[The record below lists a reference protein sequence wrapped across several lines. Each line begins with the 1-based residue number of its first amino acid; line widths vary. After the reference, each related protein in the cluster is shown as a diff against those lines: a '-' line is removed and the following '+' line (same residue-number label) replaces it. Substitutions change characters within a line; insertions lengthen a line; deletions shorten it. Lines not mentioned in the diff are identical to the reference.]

1 MLDMNS
7 VINQMLVLFIML
19 MVGFVAGKLRV
30 IDEIGTKKLTQV
42 VLNICQAC
50 MVLGSVMNVEQAVG
64 AVDILRVLGIAFVF
78 YILAMLLAQ
87 LIPVV
92 LHTPR
97 EDSGLYKFMTVFG
110 NVGFMGF
117 PVVASLFGPQYV
129 FYASI
134 FNIPFYLLTYSI
146 GIYYISGGKSSFNWK
161 SLINTTIGATILA
174 MAILLLRVP
183 VPAAIEQSVASIGD
197 MVVPCAMLII
207 GSSMA
212 HMDIRQALGQWK
224 VYVFSLI
231 RLLVLPVIVW
241 AVLGLFVKD
250 PVMLGIAT
258 VISAMP
264 VGSTATMFA
273 VEFNGNERLA
283 SWSVFVSTI
292 MSVVTIPLMV
302 YFLLV

>member
-1 MLDMNS
+1 MIWS
-7 VINQMLVLFIML
+7 FP
-19 MVGFVAGKLRV
+19 K
-30 IDEIGTKKLTQV
+30 
-42 VLNICQAC
+42 AC
-50 MVLGSVMNVEQAVG
+50 A
-64 AVDILRVLGIAFVF
+64 
-78 YILAMLLAQ
+78 
-87 LIPVV
+87 P
-92 LHTPR
+92 
-97 EDSGLYKFMTVFG
+97 
-110 NVGFMGF
+110 
-117 PVVASLFGPQYV
+117 
-129 FYASI
+129 
-134 FNIPFYLLTYSI
+134 
-146 GIYYISGGKSSFNWK
+146 
-161 SLINTTIGATILA
+161 
-174 MAILLLRVP
+174 LRVP